1 MLRNSTKRKKEEKEK
16 KEPPAL
22 LVVSMLRNGDAEL
35 GVLADLKSHLYT
47 VSLLNV
53 GNILGH

>member
-1 MLRNSTKRKKEEKEK
+1 MLRD
-16 KEPPAL
+16 
-22 LVVSMLRNGDAEL
+22 GDAEL
-35 GVLADLKSHLYT
+35 GVLVDLKSPLYT